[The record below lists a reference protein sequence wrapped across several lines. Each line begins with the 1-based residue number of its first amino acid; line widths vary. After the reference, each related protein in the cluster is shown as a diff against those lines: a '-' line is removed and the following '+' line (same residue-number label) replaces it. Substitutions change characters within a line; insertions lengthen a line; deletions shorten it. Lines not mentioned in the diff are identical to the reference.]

1 MSRKHKHEEHMNHE
15 AWAIPYGD
23 LVTLLLALFVV
34 MYAISSVNE
43 GKFRAASA
51 SLSEAF
57 KGVPRTAVPIQIG
70 TIPVLSKGRELDI
83 NLVKTEQPETGGIG
97 DTAGEGLDSQ
107 QMADEIRAALT
118 DLIDAK
124 VILVRQT
131 PFSIE
136 VEIQTDLLFTSA
148 QATLSP
154 AAQEILVR
162 LADVLKKFPNPIRVE
177 GHTDNVPIRS
187 VAFLSNWELSAARAA
202 TVVHL
207 LMSAGVEPR
216 RMAVI
221 GLGEYRP
228 VADNADEAGRNR
240 NRRVQ
245 LIIPAVQPGAKPAA
259 ASSATAADAGAGT
272 TASAE
277 APQPAKSEGSM
288 HERDKSQR
296 TLKP

>member
-57 KGVPRTAVPIQIG
+57 KGVPRTAMPVQIG
-70 TIPVLSKGRELDI
+70 TIPVLSKGKELDV
-83 NLVKTEQPETGGIG
+83 NLAEAERPPEGGIQ
-97 DTAGEGLDSQ
+97 DSLDSGGTGLAAKE
-107 QMADEIRAALT
+107 MAEQLT
-118 DLIDAK
+118 DSLSDLIEAK
-124 VILVRQT
+124 VIVVRQT
-131 PFSIE
+131 PFAIE
-136 VEIQTDLLFTSA
+136 VEIQTDLLFTSG
-148 QATLSP
+148 QATLSVP
-154 AAQEILVR
+154 AQEILTR
-162 LADVLKKFPNPIRVE
+162 LAGVLKGFPNPIRVE

-187 VAFLSNWELSAARAA
+187 AAFLSNWELSSARAA

-207 LMSAGVEPR
+207 LMNAGVKPE

-228 VADNADEAGRNR
+228 VADNKDEAGRNR

-245 LIIPAVQPGAKPAA
+245 LIIPAPPEAKPPVTDAPVPA
-259 ASSATAADAGAGT
+259 PAQGNTHELNTA
-272 TASAE
+272 
-277 APQPAKSEGSM
+277 
-288 HERDKSQR
+288 R
-296 TLKP
+296 

>member
-57 KGVPRTAVPIQIG
+57 KGVPRTAMPVQIG
-70 TIPVLSKGRELDI
+70 SIPVLSKGKELDV
-83 NLVKTEQPETGGIG
+83 NLAEAERPADGGNTDSIDSG
-97 DTAGEGLDSQ
+97 GEGLAVKE
-107 QMADEIRAALT
+107 MAGQLSDALS
-118 DLIDAK
+118 DLIEAK
-124 VILVRQT
+124 VIVVRQT
-131 PFSIE
+131 PFAIE
-136 VEIQTDLLFTSA
+136 VEIQTDLLFTSG
-148 QATLSP
+148 QAKLSP
-154 AAQEILVR
+154 SAQEILRR
-162 LADVLKKFPNPIRVE
+162 LAAVLKAFPNPIKVE

-187 VAFLSNWELSAARAA
+187 AAFLSNWELSSARAA

-207 LMSAGVEPR
+207 LMNAGVSPQ

-228 VADNADEAGRNR
+228 VASNKDEAGRNR

-245 LIIPAVQPGAKPAA
+245 LIIPAPPAG
-259 ASSATAADAGAGT
+259 SA
-272 TASAE
+272 
-277 APQPAKSEGSM
+277 PAKFVPANAEEAD
-288 HERDKSQR
+288 HEQH
-296 TLKP
+296 KPT

>member
-70 TIPVLSKGRELDI
+70 SIPVLSKGKELDV
-83 NLVKTEQPETGGIG
+83 NLVEAERPDDGGAITENTG
-97 DTAGEGLDSQ
+97 DALASQ
-107 QMADEIRAALT
+107 QMADQLNASLS

-124 VILVRQT
+124 VIVVRQT
-131 PFSIE
+131 PFAIE

-148 QATLSP
+148 HATLSP
-154 AAQEILVR
+154 SAQEILVR
-162 LADVLKKFPNPIRVE
+162 LADVLKRFPNPIRVE

-187 VAFLSNWELSAARAA
+187 AAFLSNWELSAARAA

-207 LMSAGVEPR
+207 LMSAGVSPQ

-228 VADNADEAGRNR
+228 VADNKNEAGRNR

-245 LIIPAVQPGAKPAA
+245 LIIPAATPASQLNKVDIA
-259 ASSATAADAGAGT
+259 DKAVKAEVPVSAHT
-272 TASAE
+272 
-277 APQPAKSEGSM
+277 EGST
-288 HERDKSQR
+288 HEHNKSDR
-296 TLKP
+296 ANGA

>member
-57 KGVPRTAVPIQIG
+57 KGTPRTAVPIQIG
-70 TIPVLSKGRELDI
+70 SIPVLSKGKEMDVD
-83 NLVKTEQPETGGIG
+83 LVEAERPEDGGAMA
-97 DTAGEGLDSQ
+97 DTTGEGLASKE
-107 QMADEIRAALT
+107 MAEQLNAALS

-124 VILVRQT
+124 VIVVRQSSY
-131 PFSIE
+131 SIE
-136 VEIQTDLLFTSA
+136 VEIQTDLLFSSGQAKLSIPA
-148 QATLSP
+148 QD
-154 AAQEILVR
+154 ILVR
-162 LADVLKKFPNPIRVE
+162 LADALKKFPNPIRVE

-187 VAFLSNWELSAARAA
+187 SEFLSNWELSAARAA

-207 LMSAGVEPR
+207 LMRAGVSPQ
-216 RMAVI
+216 RMSVI
-221 GLGEYRP
+221 GLSEYRP
-228 VADNADEAGRNR
+228 VADNNDEKGRNR

-245 LIIPAVQPGAKPAA
+245 LIIPTPPAEPVPKPKPKPVVP
-259 ASSATAADAGAGT
+259 S
-272 TASAE
+272 
-277 APQPAKSEGSM
+277 PEGLTHDS
-288 HERDKSQR
+288 K
-296 TLKP
+296 KPH

>member
-70 TIPVLSKGRELDI
+70 SIPVLSKGRELDV
-83 NLVKTEQPETGGIG
+83 NLVEAERENDGGAMTENT
-97 DTAGEGLDSQ
+97 GEGLASQ
-107 QMADEIRAALT
+107 QMADQLNAALS
-118 DLIDAK
+118 DLIEAK
-124 VILVRQT
+124 VIVVRQT
-131 PFSIE
+131 PFAIE

-148 QATLSP
+148 QATLS
-154 AAQEILVR
+154 ASAQEILIR
-162 LADVLKKFPNPIRVE
+162 LADVLKTFPNPIRVE
-177 GHTDNVPIRS
+177 GHTDNMPIRS
-187 VAFLSNWELSAARAA
+187 AAFPSNWELSAARAA

-207 LMSAGVEPR
+207 LMSAGVAPQ

-228 VADNADEAGRNR
+228 VADNHDENGRNR

-245 LIIPAVQPGAKPAA
+245 LIIPAVTPAAKPAKPL
-259 ASSATAADAGAGT
+259 SPGKIVPMT
-272 TASAE
+272 
-277 APQPAKSEGSM
+277 PEGSI
-288 HERDKSQR
+288 HERDDAPRSNG
-296 TLKP
+296 T

>member
-57 KGVPRTAVPIQIG
+57 KGTPRTAVPIQIG
-70 TIPVLSKGRELDI
+70 SIPVLSKGKEMDVD
-83 NLVKTEQPETGGIG
+83 LVEAERPEDGGAMA
-97 DTAGEGLDSQ
+97 DTTGEGLASKE
-107 QMADEIRAALT
+107 MAEQLNAALS

-124 VILVRQT
+124 VIVVRQSSY
-131 PFSIE
+131 SIE
-136 VEIQTDLLFTSA
+136 VEIQTDLLFSSGQAKLSIPA
-148 QATLSP
+148 QD
-154 AAQEILVR
+154 ILVR
-162 LADVLKKFPNPIRVE
+162 LADALKKFPNPIRVE

-187 VAFLSNWELSAARAA
+187 SEFLSNWELSAARAA

-207 LMSAGVEPR
+207 LMRAGVSPQ
-216 RMAVI
+216 RMSVI
-221 GLGEYRP
+221 GLSEYRP
-228 VADNADEAGRNR
+228 VADNNDEKGRNR

-245 LIIPAVQPGAKPAA
+245 LIIPTPPAEPVPKPKPVVP
-259 ASSATAADAGAGT
+259 S
-272 TASAE
+272 
-277 APQPAKSEGSM
+277 SEGLTHDS
-288 HERDKSQR
+288 K
-296 TLKP
+296 KPH

>member
-57 KGVPRTAVPIQIG
+57 KGVPRTAMPVQIG
-70 TIPVLSKGRELDI
+70 SIPVLSKGKELDV
-83 NLVKTEQPETGGIG
+83 NLVEAERPADGGNTDSIDSG
-97 DTAGEGLDSQ
+97 GEGLAVKE
-107 QMADEIRAALT
+107 MAGQLSDALS
-118 DLIDAK
+118 DLIEAK
-124 VILVRQT
+124 VIVVRQT
-131 PFSIE
+131 PFAIE
-136 VEIQTDLLFTSA
+136 VEIQTDLLFTSG
-148 QATLSP
+148 QAKLSP
-154 AAQEILVR
+154 SAQEILGR
-162 LADVLKKFPNPIRVE
+162 LAAVLKVFPNPIKVE

-187 VAFLSNWELSAARAA
+187 AAFLSNWELSSARAA

-207 LMSAGVEPR
+207 LMNAGVSPQ

-228 VADNADEAGRNR
+228 VASNKDEAGRNR

-245 LIIPAVQPGAKPAA
+245 LIIPAPPAG
-259 ASSATAADAGAGT
+259 SA
-272 TASAE
+272 
-277 APQPAKSEGSM
+277 PAKSVPANAEEAD
-288 HERDKSQR
+288 HEQH
-296 TLKP
+296 KPT

>member
-70 TIPVLSKGRELDI
+70 TIPVLSKGKEMDVDLIEAEREFDGGSLTDS
-83 NLVKTEQPETGGIG
+83 TG
-97 DTAGEGLDSQ
+97 DALASQ
-107 QMADEIRAALT
+107 QMADQLNAALS
-118 DLIDAK
+118 DLIEAK
-124 VILVRQT
+124 VIVVRQT
-131 PFSIE
+131 PFAIE
-136 VEIQTDLLFTSA
+136 VEIQTDLLFPSA

-154 AAQEILVR
+154 SAQEILVR
-162 LADVLKKFPNPIRVE
+162 LADVLKTFPNPIRVE
-177 GHTDNVPIRS
+177 GHTDNVPIS
-187 VAFLSNWELSAARAA
+187 SAAFLSNWELSAARAA

-207 LMSAGVEPR
+207 LMSAGVTPQ

-228 VADNADEAGRNR
+228 VADNKDEAGRNR

-245 LIIPAVQPGAKPAA
+245 LIIPAMPPAPAAKSGNAAKPAVPA
-259 ASSATAADAGAGT
+259 PKTLEGT
-272 TASAE
+272 I
-277 APQPAKSEGSM
+277 
-288 HERDKSQR
+288 HERDKSHR
-296 TLKP
+296 ADGA

>member
-70 TIPVLSKGRELDI
+70 TIPVLSKGKELDV
-83 NLVKTEQPETGGIG
+83 NLVQAERQEDGGAITDSTG
-97 DTAGEGLDSQ
+97 DGLASKE
-107 QMADEIRAALT
+107 MADQLNAALA
-118 DLIDAK
+118 DLIEAK
-124 VILVRQT
+124 VIVVRQT
-131 PFSIE
+131 PFAIE
-136 VEIQTDLLFTSA
+136 VEIQTDLLFTSG
-148 QATLSP
+148 QAKLS
-154 AAQEILVR
+154 ASAQEILMR

-187 VAFLSNWELSAARAA
+187 AEFLSNWELSAGRAA

-207 LMSAGVEPR
+207 LMSAGVSPQ
-216 RMAVI
+216 RMSVI
-221 GLGEYRP
+221 GLSEYRP
-228 VADNADEAGRNR
+228 VADNTDEKGRNR

-245 LIIPAVQPGAKPAA
+245 LIIPAPPAGLPQAKPA
-259 ASSATAADAGAGT
+259 
-272 TASAE
+272 
-277 APQPAKSEGSM
+277 PAKVEGST
-288 HERDKSQR
+288 HDIAK
-296 TLKP
+296 TH

>member
-70 TIPVLSKGRELDI
+70 SIPVLSKGKELDV
-83 NLVKTEQPETGGIG
+83 NLVETERPEDGGAVTDSTG
-97 DTAGEGLDSQ
+97 DGLASQ
-107 QMADEIRAALT
+107 QMADQLNVALA
-118 DLIDAK
+118 DLIEAK
-124 VILVRQT
+124 VIVVRQT
-131 PFSIE
+131 PFAIE
-136 VEIQTDLLFTSA
+136 VEIQTDLLFSSA
-148 QATLSP
+148 QAKLS
-154 AAQEILVR
+154 ASAQQILIR
-162 LADVLKKFPNPIRVE
+162 LADVLKQFPNPIRVE
-177 GHTDNVPIRS
+177 GHTDNLPIRS
-187 VAFLSNWELSAARAA
+187 GEFPSNWELSAARAA

-207 LMSAGVEPR
+207 LMSAGVSPQ
-216 RMAVI
+216 RMSVV

-228 VADNADEAGRNR
+228 LADNKDEQGRNR

-245 LIIPAVQPGAKPAA
+245 LIIPAPPAGLTRKPAA
-259 ASSATAADAGAGT
+259 PS
-272 TASAE
+272 
-277 APQPAKSEGSM
+277 SEGLTHDS
-288 HERDKSQR
+288 HETR
-296 TLKP
+296 

>member
-57 KGVPRTAVPIQIG
+57 KGTPRTAVPIQIG
-70 TIPVLSKGRELDI
+70 SIPVLSKGKEMDVD
-83 NLVKTEQPETGGIG
+83 LVEAERPEDGGAMA
-97 DTAGEGLDSQ
+97 DTTGEGLASKE
-107 QMADEIRAALT
+107 MAEQLNAALS

-124 VILVRQT
+124 VIVVRQS
-131 PFSIE
+131 PYSIE
-136 VEIQTDLLFTSA
+136 VEIQTDLLFSSGQAKLSIPA
-148 QATLSP
+148 QD
-154 AAQEILVR
+154 ILVR
-162 LADVLKKFPNPIRVE
+162 LADALKKFPNPIRVE

-187 VAFLSNWELSAARAA
+187 SEFLSNWELSAARAA

-207 LMSAGVEPR
+207 LMRAGVSPQ
-216 RMAVI
+216 RMSVI
-221 GLGEYRP
+221 GLSEYRP
-228 VADNADEAGRNR
+228 VADNNDEKGRNR

-245 LIIPAVQPGAKPAA
+245 LIIPTPPAEPVAKPRPVVP
-259 ASSATAADAGAGT
+259 S
-272 TASAE
+272 
-277 APQPAKSEGSM
+277 PEGLTHDS
-288 HERDKSQR
+288 K
-296 TLKP
+296 KPH

>member
-70 TIPVLSKGRELDI
+70 TIPVLSKGKELDV
-83 NLVKTEQPETGGIG
+83 NLVEAERQEDGGAMTDNTG
-97 DTAGEGLDSQ
+97 DGLASKE
-107 QMADEIRAALT
+107 MADQLNTALD
-118 DLIDAK
+118 DLITAK
-124 VILVRQT
+124 VIVVRQT
-131 PFSIE
+131 PFAIE
-136 VEIQTDLLFTSA
+136 VEIQTDLLFTSG
-148 QATLSP
+148 QAKLS
-154 AAQEILVR
+154 ASAQEILMR

-177 GHTDNVPIRS
+177 GHTDNIPIRS
-187 VAFLSNWELSAARAA
+187 AEFLSNWELSAGRAA

-207 LMSAGVEPR
+207 LMSAGVSPQ
-216 RMAVI
+216 RMSVI
-221 GLGEYRP
+221 GLSEYRP
-228 VADNADEAGRNR
+228 VADNNDEKGRNR

-245 LIIPAVQPGAKPAA
+245 LIIPALPAGLPQAKPA
-259 ASSATAADAGAGT
+259 
-272 TASAE
+272 
-277 APQPAKSEGSM
+277 PAKVKGLP
-288 HERDKSQR
+288 HDIAK
-296 TLKP
+296 TH

>member
-70 TIPVLSKGRELDI
+70 TIPVLSKGKELDV
-83 NLVKTEQPETGGIG
+83 NLVEAERPENGGAMA
-97 DTAGEGLDSQ
+97 DTAGESLASQ
-107 QMADEIRAALT
+107 EMADQLNAALS
-118 DLIDAK
+118 DLIEAK
-124 VILVRQT
+124 VIVVRQN
-131 PFSIE
+131 PFAIE
-136 VEIQTDLLFTSA
+136 VEIQTDLLFTSGEA
-148 QATLSP
+148 RLS
-154 AAQEILVR
+154 ASAQEILAR
-162 LADVLKKFPNPIRVE
+162 LADVLKRFQNPIRVE

-187 VAFLSNWELSAARAA
+187 AQFLSNWELSAARAA

-207 LMSAGVEPR
+207 LMKAGVSPQ
-216 RMAVI
+216 RMSVI
-221 GLGEYRP
+221 GLSEYRP
-228 VADNADEAGRNR
+228 LADNKDEKGRNR

-245 LIIPAVQPGAKPAA
+245 LIIPAPPAGLTPKPAKP
-259 ASSATAADAGAGT
+259 S
-272 TASAE
+272 
-277 APQPAKSEGSM
+277 SEGLTHDSN
-288 HERDKSQR
+288 
-296 TLKP
+296 KPR

>member
-57 KGVPRTAVPIQIG
+57 KGVPRTAVPVQIG
-70 TIPVLSKGRELDI
+70 SIPVLSKGRELDV
-83 NLVKTEQPETGGIG
+83 NLVESERIEEGGAMSES
-97 DTAGEGLDSQ
+97 TNEELSSQ
-107 QMADEIRAALT
+107 QMAEQINLAMA
-118 DLIDAK
+118 DLIEAK
-124 VILVRQT
+124 VIVVRQT

-136 VEIQTDLLFTSA
+136 VEIQTDLLFPSGEAKLSA
-148 QATLSP
+148 HAEQ
-154 AAQEILVR
+154 ILQR
-162 LADVLKKFPNPIRVE
+162 LAGVLQGFPNPIRVE

-187 VAFLSNWELSAARAA
+187 AAYPSNWELSAARAA

-207 LMSAGVEPR
+207 LMKTGVAPQ
-216 RMAVI
+216 RMSVI
-221 GLGEYRP
+221 GMSEYRP
-228 VADNADEAGRNR
+228 IADNRDEAGRNR

-245 LIIPAVQPGAKPAA
+245 LIIPTPAAGAKPSVN
-259 ASSATAADAGAGT
+259 AS
-272 TASAE
+272 E
-277 APQPAKSEGSM
+277 KAP
-288 HERDKSQR
+288 
-296 TLKP
+296 KPVEEVKHDNQLP

>member
-70 TIPVLSKGRELDI
+70 TIPVLSKGKEMDV
-83 NLVKTEQPETGGIG
+83 NLVEAEREFDGGAMTDSMG
-97 DTAGEGLDSQ
+97 DALASQ
-107 QMADEIRAALT
+107 QMADQLNAALS
-118 DLIDAK
+118 DLIEAK
-124 VILVRQT
+124 VIVVRQT
-131 PFSIE
+131 PFAIE
-136 VEIQTDLLFTSA
+136 VEIQTDLLFPSA

-154 AAQEILVR
+154 SAQEILVR
-162 LADVLKKFPNPIRVE
+162 LADVLKTFPNPIRVE
-177 GHTDNVPIRS
+177 GHTDNVPIS
-187 VAFLSNWELSAARAA
+187 SAAFLSNWELSAARAA

-207 LMSAGVEPR
+207 LMSAGVTPQ

-228 VADNADEAGRNR
+228 VADNKDEAGRNR

-245 LIIPAVQPGAKPAA
+245 LIIPAMPPAA
-259 ASSATAADAGAGT
+259 AAKPGKAAKPEVPVT
-272 TASAE
+272 KTI
-277 APQPAKSEGSM
+277 EGSI
-288 HERDKSQR
+288 HERDKPHR
-296 TLKP
+296 ADGA

>member
-57 KGVPRTAVPIQIG
+57 KGTPRTAVPIQIG
-70 TIPVLSKGRELDI
+70 SIPVLSKGKEMDVD
-83 NLVKTEQPETGGIG
+83 LVEAERPEDGGAMA
-97 DTAGEGLDSQ
+97 DTTGEGLASKE
-107 QMADEIRAALT
+107 MAEQLNAALS

-124 VILVRQT
+124 VIVVRQSSY
-131 PFSIE
+131 SIE
-136 VEIQTDLLFTSA
+136 VEIQTDLLFSSGQAKLSIPA
-148 QATLSP
+148 QD
-154 AAQEILVR
+154 ILVR
-162 LADVLKKFPNPIRVE
+162 LADALKKFPNPIRVE

-187 VAFLSNWELSAARAA
+187 SEFLSNWELSAARAA

-207 LMSAGVEPR
+207 LMRAGVSPQ
-216 RMAVI
+216 RMSVI
-221 GLGEYRP
+221 GLSEYRP
-228 VADNADEAGRNR
+228 VADNNDEKGRNR

-245 LIIPAVQPGAKPAA
+245 LIIPTPPAEPVPKPKPVVP
-259 ASSATAADAGAGT
+259 S
-272 TASAE
+272 
-277 APQPAKSEGSM
+277 PEGLTHDS
-288 HERDKSQR
+288 K
-296 TLKP
+296 KPH

>member
-57 KGVPRTAVPIQIG
+57 KGTPRTAVPIQIG
-70 TIPVLSKGRELDI
+70 SIPVLSKGKELDVD
-83 NLVKTEQPETGGIG
+83 LVEAERPEDGGAMA
-97 DTAGEGLDSQ
+97 DTTGEGLASKE
-107 QMADEIRAALT
+107 MAEQLNAALS

-124 VILVRQT
+124 VIVVRQSSY
-131 PFSIE
+131 SIE
-136 VEIQTDLLFTSA
+136 VEIQTDLLFSSGQAKLSIPA
-148 QATLSP
+148 QD
-154 AAQEILVR
+154 ILVR
-162 LADVLKKFPNPIRVE
+162 LADALKKFPNPIRVE

-187 VAFLSNWELSAARAA
+187 SEFLSNWELSAARAA

-207 LMSAGVEPR
+207 LMRAGVSPQ
-216 RMAVI
+216 RMSVI
-221 GLGEYRP
+221 GLSEYRP
-228 VADNADEAGRNR
+228 VADNNDEKGRNR

-245 LIIPAVQPGAKPAA
+245 LIIPTPPAEPVPKPKPVVP
-259 ASSATAADAGAGT
+259 S
-272 TASAE
+272 
-277 APQPAKSEGSM
+277 PEGLTHDS
-288 HERDKSQR
+288 K
-296 TLKP
+296 KPH

>member
-57 KGVPRTAVPIQIG
+57 KGVPRTAVPVQIG
-70 TIPVLSKGRELDI
+70 SIPVLSKGRELDV
-83 NLVKTEQPETGGIG
+83 NLVESERIDEGGAMTESTNEQ
-97 DTAGEGLDSQ
+97 LSSQ
-107 QMADEIRAALT
+107 QMAEQINLAMA
-118 DLIDAK
+118 DLIEAK
-124 VILVRQT
+124 VIVVRQT

-136 VEIQTDLLFTSA
+136 VEIQTDLLFPSGEAKLSA
-148 QATLSP
+148 QA
-154 AAQEILVR
+154 EHILQR
-162 LADVLKKFPNPIRVE
+162 LAGVLQGFPNPIRVE

-187 VAFLSNWELSAARAA
+187 AAYPSNWELSAARAA

-207 LMSAGVEPR
+207 LMKTGVAPQ
-216 RMAVI
+216 RMSVI
-221 GLGEYRP
+221 GMSEYRP
-228 VADNADEAGRNR
+228 TADNRDEAGRNR

-245 LIIPAVQPGAKPAA
+245 LIIPTPAAGAKPGVN
-259 ASSATAADAGAGT
+259 ASGKA
-272 TASAE
+272 
-277 APQPAKSEGSM
+277 Q
-288 HERDKSQR
+288 
-296 TLKP
+296 KPVEEVKHDNKLP